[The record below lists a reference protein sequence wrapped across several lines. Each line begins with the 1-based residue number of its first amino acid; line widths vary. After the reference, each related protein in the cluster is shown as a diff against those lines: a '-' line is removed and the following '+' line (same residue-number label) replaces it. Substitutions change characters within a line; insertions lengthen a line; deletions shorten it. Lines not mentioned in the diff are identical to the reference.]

1 MSSEMVESVAGVKL
15 ERELMSGWPMVF
27 IQGGSPG
34 EVCDAAK
41 LSPSSQ
47 LNKVQLQHYLSL
59 PQCGL
64 CLVTYV
70 WIDGTGEGLRCKTRT
85 LDKQNTQFTCNK
97 AMEAAQHF
105 RPWFGMEQEYVL
117 QSMDGHPYNWPQ
129 GGFPGFQVPYF
140 CGVGA
145 GRSFGRDIVD
155 SHYKACV
162 DAGVKIFGTK
172 AESMPSQWEFQVGTC
187 EGIEMP
193 DHLWM
198 ARFLLHRV
206 CEDFGVIANLDPKPV
221 QGDWSGSGCLTN
233 FSTEAMREE
242 GGMKHIEDAIE
253 KLKKRHAHHICCY
266 DMHGGEDNKRRL
278 TGVHETPSIDQFS
291 AGTADRAACIRI
303 PRRVGKDGQGYFEDR
318 CPAANCDPYM
328 VTEAIARTCLLGET
342 DSD

>member
-1 MSSEMVESVAGVKL
+1 MRLANQNK
-15 ERELMSGWPMVF
+15 F
-27 IQGGSPG
+27 IRD
-34 EVCDAAK
+34 EAK
-41 LSPSSQ
+41 
-47 LNKVQLQHYLSL
+47 
-59 PQCGL
+59 
-64 CLVTYV
+64 
-70 WIDGTGEGLRCKTRT
+70 T
-85 LDKQNTQFTCNK
+85 L
-97 AMEAAQHF
+97 
-105 RPWFGMEQEYVL
+105 G
-117 QSMDGHPYNWPQ
+117 
-129 GGFPGFQVPYF
+129 PYF

-162 DAGVKIFGTK
+162 YAGVKIFGTN

-253 KLKKRHAHHICCY
+253 KLKKRHAHHIHCY
-266 DMHGGEDNKRRL
+266 DMHDGEDNKRRL

-318 CPAANCDPYM
+318 RPAANCDPYM
-328 VTEAIARTCLLGET
+328 VTEAIVRTCLLGET